1 MCLVSAHFENND
13 KYKSSYLTGALSHR
27 PMNDSFS
34 FLVLSADIWE
44 PAAGRDGL
52 DHALLRGLLDV
63 RSRQRRH
70 LRIVKIVLRGGQKR
84 PHA

>member
-1 MCLVSAHFENND
+1 MF
-13 KYKSSYLTGALSHR
+13 LST
-27 PMNDSFS
+27 
-34 FLVLSADIWE
+34 DIWE
-44 PAAGRDGL
+44 PAARRDGL

-70 LRIVKIVLRGGQKR
+70 LRIVKIVLRGGKKR

>member
-1 MCLVSAHFENND
+1 MF
-13 KYKSSYLTGALSHR
+13 LST
-27 PMNDSFS
+27 
-34 FLVLSADIWE
+34 DIWE
-44 PAAGRDGL
+44 PAARRDGL

-70 LRIVKIVLRGGQKR
+70 LRLVKIVLRGGKKR